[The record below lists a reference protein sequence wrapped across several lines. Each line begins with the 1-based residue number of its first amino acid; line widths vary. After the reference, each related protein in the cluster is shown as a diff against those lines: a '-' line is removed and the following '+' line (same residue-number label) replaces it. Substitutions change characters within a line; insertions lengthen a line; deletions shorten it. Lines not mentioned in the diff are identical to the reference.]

1 MLNEENENRRWT
13 TMDDGAFRF
22 GTFTQRVKGW
32 LRVSR
37 FLSASMVV
45 YLRFNCRFQVYGVID
60 SGAGGSSNR
69 GRFEAKWPSGSRRSA
84 KPMWQTLLGVAFVS
98 GTFAGGTRGSPSQA
112 YAKSDDEFRHPGQ
125 PLLWQRRR
133 FFEAASPKW
142 LQALRRLSLLHD
154 LRLRGAQGTP

>member
-112 YAKSDDEFRHPGQ
+112 YAKYDESIGLNSPTRSSIMPARLCQ
-125 PLLWQRRR
+125 IRRR
-133 FFEAASPKW
+133 IQASGTTTFVAAS
-142 LQALRRLSLLHD
+142 QIF
-154 LRLRGAQGTP
+154 